1 MQIDEIPERTVDF
14 SYCCVFIES
23 NMWKAA
29 EQSLIFAATLRDS
42 RLIEQA
48 QLPQR
53 DRATLV
59 AETKANATAN
69 YILRRLTA
77 NKGCYNNNHGRKK
90 QVV

>member
-14 SYCCVFIES
+14 SYCCVFES

-29 EQSLIFAATLRDS
+29 EQSLILAATLRDS

-53 DRATLV
+53 DRATFV
-59 AETKANATAN
+59 VETKLNATAN
-69 YILRRLTA
+69 YILRRFTA
-77 NKGCYNNNHGRKK
+77 NKGCYNNNHGGKK
-90 QVV
+90 QVA